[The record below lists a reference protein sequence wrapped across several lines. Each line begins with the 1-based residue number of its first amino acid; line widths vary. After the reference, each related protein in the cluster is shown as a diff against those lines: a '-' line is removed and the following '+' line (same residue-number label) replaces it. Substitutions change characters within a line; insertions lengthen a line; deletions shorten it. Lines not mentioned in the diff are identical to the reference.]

1 MKKLRYCFIFSV
13 ILCLTISAGSQ
24 VPHLKNSGSYAQT
37 AIYVSPLGNDS
48 NPGTKEK
55 PFATIGQAQFEARK
69 VKDAVNIFLRSGTYY
84 LTQPVVITS
93 RDSRP
98 DDAPLTYQAYPGE
111 TVIISGAIALQLKW
125 SLYKNGIWQAKVE
138 KDVKFD
144 QLFVN
149 GKLQRM
155 ARYPNYNP
163 KARILG
169 GTAADAL
176 SPERVKKYA
185 NPVGAYV
192 HAIHASEWGDFHYVV
207 TGKNDK
213 GELVLEGGWQNNR
226 RMGMHKRYR
235 FIENVFEELDTVGEW
250 YYNKTSKTL
259 YFYPSKNDNL
269 KAARIE
275 TPQISALFE
284 FRGTEKEPVRN
295 ISVDSIELTQTLRT
309 FMDNKEPLLRS
320 DWTTYRG
327 GTVFMTGAEKCKVTN
342 CFFNSVG
349 GNAVYFSNYNR
360 NNEVS
365 GSVFSYGGASAVS
378 FVGDPNAVRSPSFEY
393 NEFVPYKNMDL
404 IPGPKTNNFPAKC
417 LVYNNLIHNVGY
429 TEKQSAGVQ
438 ISMSQE
444 ITISQNTIYDVP
456 RAGINVSE
464 GTWGGHMIEYNDVFN
479 TVLETGDH
487 GSFNSWGRDRYWHP
501 NRSTMDSLATAH
513 PELILLDAVKTTTI
527 RNNRFRC
534 DHGWDIDLDD
544 GSSNYEIYNN
554 LCLNGGLKLRE
565 GFFRVVY
572 NNIMI
577 NNSFHPHVWFRDS
590 RDVFMHNIVSTA
602 YAPIRVPFWGK
613 FINHNAFRDSA
624 SLKRSHRNKTDQN
637 SVVGDPLF
645 IDPVNGNYQVAEDSP
660 ALLSGFI
667 NFEMDKFGVVSQKL
681 KGLAKKVVLPFP
693 VLKVD
698 QKVNEITEFMGM
710 KIKNLTTP
718 GERSATGMSSET
730 GVLIIDVPANTP
742 FAGSL
747 KPNDVILEYNRRQV
761 LKASEL
767 QTQKTNHTSEH
778 VVELKVFRN
787 QKEQVIKIILKP

>member
-1 MKKLRYCFIFSV
+1 MQILRSISICVLLTFS
-13 ILCLTISAGSQ
+13 ICASYSQ
-24 VPHLKNSGSYAQT
+24 SS
-37 AIYVSPLGNDS
+37 IYVSPAGKDS
-48 NPGTKEK
+48 NPGTREK
-55 PFATIGQAQFEARK
+55 PFATIVRAQTEARQIK
-69 VKDAVNIFLRSGTYY
+69 GTVNILLRGGTYY
-84 LTQPVVITS
+84 LSEPVVFTS
-93 RDSRP
+93 QDSRP
-98 DDAPLTYQAYPGE
+98 DTSPLTYKAFPGE
-111 TVIISGAIALQLKW
+111 SVIISGAVPLNLKW

-138 KDVKFD
+138 KELIFD

-163 KARILG
+163 KAKYLG
-169 GTAADAL
+169 GFAADAI
-176 SPERVKKYA
+176 SPDRVKKYT

-226 RMGMHKRYR
+226 RMGMHRRYR

-269 KAARIE
+269 KTARIE

-295 ISVDSIELTQTLRT
+295 ISIDSIEFKQTLRT

-327 GTVFMTGAEKCKVTN
+327 GTVFMTGAEKCKVTD

-349 GNAVYFSNYNR
+349 GNAIYFSNYNR
-360 NNEVS
+360 NNEIS
-365 GSVFSYGGASAVS
+365 GSVFSYGGASAIS

-404 IPGPKTNNFPAKC
+404 IPGTKTNNFPAKC
-417 LVYNNLIHNVGY
+417 LVYNNLIHNIGY

-444 ITISQNTIYDVP
+444 ITISYNTIYDVP

-501 NRSTMDSLATAH
+501 NRSKMDSLAGTH
-513 PELILLDAVKTTTI
+513 PELILLDAVKTTII

-565 GFFRVVY
+565 GFYRIVY

-577 NNSFHPHVWFRDS
+577 NNSFHPHVWFKDS
-590 RDVFMHNIVSTA
+590 KDVFMHNIVSAA
-602 YAPIRVPFWGK
+602 YAPIRIPFWGK
-613 FINHNAFRDSA
+613 FVNHNAFLDSA
-624 SLKRSHRNKTDQN
+624 SLKKSLTNKTDQN

-645 IDPVNGNYQVAEDSP
+645 IDPANGNYRVEEGSP
-660 ALLSGFI
+660 ALLCGFI
-667 NFEMDKFGVVSQKL
+667 NFDMDKFGVVSPRL
-681 KGLAKKVVLPFP
+681 KGLAKKVVLPVP
-693 VLKVD
+693 VLKVE
-698 QKVNEITEFMGM
+698 QKGNEITEFMGM
-710 KIKNLTTP
+710 KIKDLTTP

-730 GVLIIDVPANTP
+730 GVLIIDVPLNSP

-747 KPNDVILEYNRRQV
+747 KPNDVVLGYNGKQILKV
-761 LKASEL
+761 SEL
-767 QTQKTNHTSEH
+767 QAQKTNENKNS

-787 QKEQVIKIILKP
+787 QKEDILTIKMQP

>member
-1 MKKLRYCFIFSV
+1 MKALFKSFLLINFILLSPFIVS
-13 ILCLTISAGSQ
+13 
-24 VPHLKNSGSYAQT
+24 AQT
-37 AIYVSPLGNDS
+37 SLFVSPLGKDT
-48 NPGTKEK
+48 NPGTKDK
-55 PFATIGQAQFEARK
+55 PFATIEKAQTAARQIKEK
-69 VKDAVNIFLRSGTYY
+69 VSIILRGGTYY
-84 LTQPVVITS
+84 LTKPVVSTS
-93 RDSRP
+93 ADSRP
-98 DDAPLTYQAYPGE
+98 DNAPLVYRSFPGE
-111 TVIISGAIALQLKW
+111 NVIVSGSVPLKLKW
-125 SLYKNGIWQAKVE
+125 SEYKNGIWQAKVD
-138 KDVKFD
+138 KDVIFD

-149 GKLQRM
+149 GNLQRM

-163 KARILG
+163 KAKYLG
-169 GTAADAL
+169 GTAADAI

-192 HAIHASEWGDFHYVV
+192 HAIHEYEWGDFHYLV

-250 YYNKTSKTL
+250 FYNKTSKTL

-269 KAARIE
+269 KTARIE
-275 TPQISALFE
+275 TPQLSALFE

-295 ISVDSIELTQTLRT
+295 ISIDSIELTQTLRT

-342 CFFNSVG
+342 CIFNSVG

-365 GSVFSYGGASAVS
+365 GSVFSYGGASAIS

-417 LVYNNLIHNVGY
+417 LVYNNLIHNTGY

-444 ITISQNTIYDVP
+444 ITISHNTIYDVP

-464 GTWGGHMIEYNDVFN
+464 GTWGGHMIEYNDIFN

-501 NRSTMDSLATAH
+501 DSRTMDSLVAAH
-513 PELILLDAVKTTTI
+513 PEIIFLDAVKTTTL
-527 RNNRFRC
+527 RYNRFRC

-565 GFFRVVY
+565 GFNRKVY
-572 NNIMI
+572 NNIMV
-577 NNSFHPHVWFRDS
+577 NNSFHPHVWFLDS
-590 RDVFMHNIVSTA
+590 KDVFMHNIVSKA
-602 YAPIRVPFWGK
+602 YAPINIRNWGK
-613 FINHNAFRDSA
+613 FVNHNLFPDSA
-624 SLKRSHRNKTDQN
+624 SLLRAQRNKTDLN
-637 SVVGDPLF
+637 SLVGNPMF
-645 IDPVNGNYQVAEDSP
+645 IDPANGNFQVAAGSP
-660 ALLSGFI
+660 ALKAGFV
-667 NFEMDKFGVVSQKL
+667 NFEMDKFGVVSPRL
-681 KGLAKKVVLPFP
+681 KAMAKKVEFP
-693 VLKVD
+693 GAGRVAE
-698 QKVNEITEFMGM
+698 QKTDEITDFMEI
-710 KIKNLTTP
+710 KVKNLTTL
-718 GERSATGMSSET
+718 GERSATGMSSKT
-730 GVLIIDVPANTP
+730 GVLVIEVPAKSLL
-742 FAGSL
+742 AGAL
-747 KPNDVILEYNRRQV
+747 LPNDVILGFNGRLVTKIYELREQ
-761 LKASEL
+761 LAKAG
-767 QTQKTNHTSEH
+767 QNKTAE
-778 VVELKVFRN
+778 VKIFRN
-787 QKEQVIKIILKP
+787 QKAQVITIKLKDIPKNH